1 MLGVLKAAWM
11 GVEGSVGNVRDCGAN
26 ATSVANAY
34 KAFIVD
40 VNVEMRGGRPIA
52 YRVTNLQV
60 IDLPSDNEISSKL
73 PAAHSLTPGQSN
85 GSGKEYAAPAAVA
98 SSPQRF
104 FDQ

>member
-52 YRVTNLQV
+52 YR
-60 IDLPSDNEISSKL
+60 
-73 PAAHSLTPGQSN
+73 
-85 GSGKEYAAPAAVA
+85 
-98 SSPQRF
+98 
-104 FDQ
+104 